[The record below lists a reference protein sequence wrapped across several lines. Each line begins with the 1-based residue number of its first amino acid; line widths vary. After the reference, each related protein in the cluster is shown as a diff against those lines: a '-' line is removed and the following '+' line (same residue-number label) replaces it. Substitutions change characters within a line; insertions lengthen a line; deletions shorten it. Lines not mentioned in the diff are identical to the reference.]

1 LEDLPIAKLKKD
13 VYNKRV
19 NKKQKEKRKEVLQMK
34 NNYVQRLHELAIQ
47 LDNLRAEM
55 KTADSY
61 GTNDEKQELSDNILS
76 IVSNLEFN
84 IAPDVIYLYGEE
96 NDV

>member
-1 LEDLPIAKLKKD
+1 
-13 VYNKRV
+13 
-19 NKKQKEKRKEVLQMK
+19 MK
-34 NNYVQRLHELAIQ
+34 NNYARRIHELAMQ

-55 KTADSY
+55 KVDDCY
-61 GTNDEKQELSDNILS
+61 GTDDEKQKLSDNIFS
-76 IVSNLEFN
+76 IVSSLELD

>member
-1 LEDLPIAKLKKD
+1 
-13 VYNKRV
+13 
-19 NKKQKEKRKEVLQMK
+19 MK
-34 NNYVQRLHELAIQ
+34 NNCARRIHELAMQ

-55 KTADSY
+55 KVADCY
-61 GTNDEKQELSDNILS
+61 GTDDEKQELSDNVFS
-76 IVSNLEFN
+76 IVPSLEFD

>member
-1 LEDLPIAKLKKD
+1 
-13 VYNKRV
+13 
-19 NKKQKEKRKEVLQMK
+19 MK
-34 NNYVQRLHELAIQ
+34 NNYVQRLHELAMQ

-55 KTADSY
+55 KVADCY
-61 GTNDEKQELSDNILS
+61 GTDDEKQEISDNILS

>member
-1 LEDLPIAKLKKD
+1 
-13 VYNKRV
+13 
-19 NKKQKEKRKEVLQMK
+19 MK

-55 KTADSY
+55 KTADGY

-84 IAPDVIYLYGEE
+84 IAPNVIYLYGEE